1 MGNIPYLE
9 AYASVAFAMY
19 CIAEIIVGS
28 IYFQSCYNWLPIG
41 IYLIVFGSIIIIFGI
56 CQQLIPYQDKYL
68 KIFGCI
74 YSIFYITLMV
84 LGYITVWS
92 YNSECT
98 PSSYY
103 KFAQA
108 STIINLLPLL
118 ITISL
123 HSN

>member
-1 MGNIPYLE
+1 MGNFPYLE
-9 AYASVAFAMY
+9 AYASVAFAIY

-41 IYLIVFGSIIIIFGI
+41 IYLIVFGSVIIICGI
-56 CQQLIPYQDKYL
+56 CQQFIPYQDKYL
-68 KIFGCI
+68 KVLGWI
-74 YSIFYITLMV
+74 YSTFYITLMV

-92 YNSECT
+92 YNSDCT

-108 STIINLLPLL
+108 STIINLLL

-123 HSN
+123 RLN